1 MNHCVR
7 IEAWRNVS
15 ERERECTRA
24 RLCVR
29 EKEKLVAFRYLANIG
44 QILTSQVYT
53 FCRATKSASF
63 YLFIN
68 CFRVLASGKRG
79 RARNCVNP
87 CPFFS
92 FPSLLFFFFF
102 IFSPFHNRM
111 FTTVCCIRLQ
121 LESSKRARHSLKIK
135 FRELSEFVPSEL
147 Y

>member
-68 CFRVLASGKRG
+68 CFRVLASGNGVVRG
-79 RARNCVNP
+79 
-87 CPFFS
+87 
-92 FPSLLFFFFF
+92 
-102 IFSPFHNRM
+102 
-111 FTTVCCIRLQ
+111 TV
-121 LESSKRARHSLKIK
+121 
-135 FRELSEFVPSEL
+135 
-147 Y
+147 

>member
-1 MNHCVR
+1 M
-7 IEAWRNVS
+7 S
-15 ERERECTRA
+15 KRERENSRA
-24 RLCVR
+24 RVYVR

-121 LESSKRARHSLKIK
+121 LETSTSLFENKIPRIIGIRAVGIVLIGLNSKLMDNGNG
-135 FRELSEFVPSEL
+135 
-147 Y
+147 